1 LRACGSPLFILQV
14 FFWDT
19 NGLSWD
25 DQVAEA
31 EDFDQSLA
39 ITTSKCGT
47 NYNEI
52 RIEMLL

>member
-1 LRACGSPLFILQV
+1 LFIPLV

-25 DQVAEA
+25 YQVASA

-39 ITTSKCGT
+39 ITTREVGT